1 MVVQTT
7 QVQTAQGHHAVAHT
21 RVSDFTYSPPAAA
34 HGATKI
40 LVKPNLGYP
49 KGPPV
54 TVGMPVLSEVLKGLR
69 RVSPDAEI
77 MIVEGVCSK
86 LPLTDIAS
94 KNGLYTILDDGM
106 TLLDADTLPCIAYPN
121 QSPQPVRYQELWAP
135 KLLQEVDCRISVSAF
150 KVTSLKERPLVSA
163 TLKNLYGLFPR
174 AKYRARS
181 AHSRGQLHRPSVPEI
196 LQDVYFSIG
205 HLFDGGVADCSQKF
219 ISKDWRPD
227 VGSGFEIGQVVWGN
241 DLLHVDQQ
249 ACQLAQEPAASYLAP
264 IERLRNLASS

>member
-7 QVQTAQGHHAVAHT
+7 QIQAANGQCTTAKTA
-21 RVSDFTYSPPAAA
+21 DFIYSPPAAA

-54 TVGMPVLSEVLKGLR
+54 TVGMPLLSKVLWGLR
-69 RVSPDAEI
+69 QASPHAEI
-77 MIVEGVCSK
+77 FIVEGVCSK
-86 LPLTDIAS
+86 LPLSEIAS
-94 KNGLYTILDDGM
+94 KNRLYEILDEGM

-121 QSPQPVRYQELWAP
+121 CSPKPVRYSELWAP

-150 KVTSLKERPLVSA
+150 KITSLKEQPLVSA

-196 LQDVYFSIG
+196 LRDVYFSIG

-227 VGSGFEIGQVVWGN
+227 VGTGVDLGYVVWGE
-241 DLLHVDQQ
+241 DLLQIDRQ
-249 ACQLAQEPAASYLAP
+249 ACYLAQEPIANYIDP
-264 IERLRNLASS
+264 IEKLRKNL

>member
-1 MVVQTT
+1 MVIQTIQANQT
-7 QVQTAQGHHAVAHT
+7 QGRHAAAATVA
-21 RVSDFTYSPPAAA
+21 DFIYSPPARA

-54 TVGMPVLSEVLKGLR
+54 TVGMYVLSKVLQGLR
-69 RVSPDAEI
+69 QASPEAEI
-77 MIVEGVCSK
+77 FVVEGVCSK
-86 LPLTDIAS
+86 LPLSEIAS
-94 KNGLYTILDDGM
+94 KNGLYEILGEGM
-106 TLLDADTLPCIAYPN
+106 VLLDADKLPCIAYPN
-121 QSPQPVRYQELWAP
+121 HSPKPVRYSELWAP

-150 KVTSLKERPLVSA
+150 KVTSLKQQPLVSA

-196 LQDVYFSIG
+196 LQDIYFSIG
-205 HLFDGGVADCSQKF
+205 HLFDGGIADCSQKF

-227 VGSGFEIGQVVWGN
+227 VGTGFDIGQVVWGE
-241 DLLHVDQQ
+241 DLLQVDRH
-249 ACQLAQEPAASYLAP
+249 ACRLAQEPEANYLEP
-264 IERLRNLASS
+264 IEQLRKAIAN